1 MEYKNVVRIAT
12 DLKEEQEEFLE
23 CEKWWIFA
31 VLMFVGGFY
40 GAYTYTARGGIF
52 CNAQT
57 ANLVMMA
64 MALGSKNFGKAA
76 YYLVPLTAYL
86 AGTMLSEA
94 WALSI
99 KKFHFIR
106 WDTML
111 ILIEI
116 IVVIILG
123 FVPDSA
129 PYQIA
134 QISINFL
141 CSMQYNTFRQAYK
154 IPMATTFCTNHV
166 RQIGVALTK
175 AIRNHGEQKYVKRM
189 NTHIAMIIMF
199 VLGGTVATILV
210 NFFTGRAIWAAVI
223 PLTVI
228 FVDLLH
234 ADLTIEKDKLH
245 KKPSG
250 H

>member
-1 MEYKNVVRIAT
+1 MECKNAVRIAT

-57 ANLVMMA
+57 ANLVMMG
-64 MALGSKNFGKAA
+64 MAIGSKNFGKAA

-116 IVVIILG
+116 IVVIIL
-123 FVPDSA
+123 DL
-129 PYQIA
+129 YQIVHHTK
-134 QISINFL
+134 L
-141 CSMQYNTFRQAYK
+141 LRFR
-154 IPMATTFCTNHV
+154 
-166 RQIGVALTK
+166 
-175 AIRNHGEQKYVKRM
+175 
-189 NTHIAMIIMF
+189 
-199 VLGGTVATILV
+199 
-210 NFFTGRAIWAAVI
+210 
-223 PLTVI
+223 
-228 FVDLLH
+228 
-234 ADLTIEKDKLH
+234 
-245 KKPSG
+245 
-250 H
+250 